1 MTVHPNNII
10 SRIQQRNSKI
20 EELYDDGHL
29 DIFDHAQLK
38 QMVMRR
44 DVERENLYSENSD
57 LRESLEK
64 AKDKVAYL
72 VVLLSAIDDN
82 DTTKA
87 QWEELLMLLAL
98 TTPDRL
104 ELVNEIKK
112 LSINNLLTYI
122 DDNDL
127 K

>member
-10 SRIQQRNSKI
+10 SRIQQRSSKI
-20 EELYDDGHL
+20 EELYEDSHL

-38 QMVMRR
+38 QMIMRR
-44 DVERENLYSENSD
+44 DAERELLYSEQAE
-57 LRESLEK
+57 LRESLGK

-104 ELVNEIKK
+104 ELVNNIKN
-112 LSINNLLTYI
+112 LSMTNLLTYI
-122 DDNDL
+122 DDHDL